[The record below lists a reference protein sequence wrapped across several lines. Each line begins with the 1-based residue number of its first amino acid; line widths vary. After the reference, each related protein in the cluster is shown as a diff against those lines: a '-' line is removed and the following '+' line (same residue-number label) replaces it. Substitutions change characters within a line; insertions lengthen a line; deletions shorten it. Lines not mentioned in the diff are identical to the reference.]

1 MRLIIGIAFWVLF
14 FPSYA
19 QSDSTRNAIIIEP
32 LSPVSDNFTFGY
44 RRTFDKIAL
53 KGEIGIITSFW
64 SGSTRNG
71 QFLKLSIEFEN
82 VVLGDSERN
91 FMFVQIVPAKFKL
104 RDEPKEVKSMALI
117 FGVGERIKT
126 GRLFFEYFSGIGM
139 AATNNKGVG
148 YNYGFLKLTKDV
160 PLVVS
165 LGFSMGYKF

>member
-1 MRLIIGIAFWVLF
+1 ML
-14 FPSYA
+14 SYFGFA

-64 SGSTRNG
+64 ESSTQNG

-82 VVLGDSERN
+82 VVFADSERS
-91 FMFVQIVPAKFKL
+91 FMFVQIVPARFKL

-139 AATNNKGVG
+139 AATTNKGRG
-148 YNYGFLKLTKDV
+148 YNYGFLKLTRDV
-160 PLVVS
+160 PVVVS